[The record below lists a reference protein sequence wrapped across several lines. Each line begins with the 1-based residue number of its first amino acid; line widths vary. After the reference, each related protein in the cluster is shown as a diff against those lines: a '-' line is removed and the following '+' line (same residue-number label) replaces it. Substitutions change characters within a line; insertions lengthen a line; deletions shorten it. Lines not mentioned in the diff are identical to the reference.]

1 MQSSKTSSKLI
12 GQRVAVIG
20 CSGSGKSTLARSI
33 AEAKGLDYINSDALF
48 WMPDWVQRPEPEFF
62 DQLTERLAA
71 PAWVLDGN
79 IGRRRHIVLP
89 RIDTLIWLDYPRHMV
104 MRRLLRRTIRRAWTK
119 EPIFHNCSESWR
131 MSFASKDSILLYAWQ
146 SHAERQADYES
157 LWPTIDPSVNKHRVC
172 SQKEL
177 DTLLAEAML

>member
-1 MQSSKTSSKLI
+1 
-12 GQRVAVIG
+12 
-20 CSGSGKSTLARSI
+20 
-33 AEAKGLDYINSDALF
+33 
-48 WMPDWVQRPEPEFF
+48 
-62 DQLTERLAA
+62 
-71 PAWVLDGN
+71 
-79 IGRRRHIVLP
+79 
-89 RIDTLIWLDYPRHMV
+89 
-104 MRRLLRRTIRRAWTK
+104 
-119 EPIFHNCSESWR
+119 